1 MKVFKFGGA
10 SVKDAEAVRNVC
22 RIIGSHGINNLIVV
36 ISAMGKTTNALEELL
51 ELSQNHKPYQ
61 AATNALYDFHQDI
74 TRQLFPDIHHEVHF
88 SLAQRFQSL
97 TRALSK
103 AKNLPKAQAYD
114 GVVAHGELIS
124 TTIVQA
130 YLKEQGTPCRWIDAR
145 DYISTNNLHKEPDIN
160 WALTSS
166 RINRELPD
174 FLEKEV
180 LITQGFIGR
189 SAAGNTVTLGREGS
203 DFTAAI
209 FASSLNAES
218 VTIWKDVPG
227 VLSGDPK
234 LVKNAS
240 LYPEL
245 SYYDAAE
252 MTYYGATVIH
262 PKTIKPLANQNIPL
276 FVRSFF
282 NPEAPGTRIGP
293 MNQEVWMEE
302 RQKLEPAIIYK
313 QKQTLLTFHIRDF
326 SFVTERHLSN
336 LFFLLDLLHV
346 KINLMQNSAIS
357 FSICIDGSPVKT
369 QAILDNL
376 ETEYEISYNTGL
388 TLITAKNYSQELID
402 ELMESREILLEQRT
416 RHTYQ
421 IVVRSND

>member
-22 RIIGSHGINNLIVV
+22 RIISAHGTNNLIVV

-51 ELSQNHKPYQ
+51 ELSLNHKPYQ
-61 AATNALYDFHQDI
+61 AATNALYDFHQEI
-74 TRQLFPDIHHEVHF
+74 TRQLFSDIHHEVHF

-114 GVVAHGELIS
+114 SVVAHGELIS

-130 YLKEQGTPCRWIDAR
+130 YLKEQGTPSRWLDAR
-145 DYISTNNLHKEPDIN
+145 DYVSTNNLHKEPDIN

-174 FLEKEV
+174 FLAKEV

-276 FVRSFF
+276 YVRSFF
-282 NPEAPGTRIGP
+282 NPESAGTRIGP
-293 MNQEVWMEE
+293 IDQEVWMEE

-376 ETEYEISYNTGL
+376 ESEYEIAYNTGL
-388 TLITAKNYSQELID
+388 TLITAKNYSQKLID